1 MYFNHNYLDVVDSS
15 LGGYLKLGRDG
26 IWVKNS
32 GSYTPNSNNIPLN
45 TDEYIRFTGV
55 HGIYNNV
62 PYSTRGFTW
71 SYWTNGDINTSISY
85 NLDKSRTSGQYTIA
99 TVDQLPTTTS
109 DLTNDSGFITDAA
122 LTDYAT
128 KTYVNN
134 EIGALTIPTKTSDLT
149 NDSGFITSSALTGLA
164 SETYVDNAVDGLDQ
178 TLATVA
184 KTGSYSDLSNKPDLT
199 VYELKSEAFSGDYDD
214 LTNKPD
220 LSIYAESADLAT
232 VATTGDYDD
241 LTNKPTIPVVPTNVS
256 AFTNDAGYITS
267 SAIPTNYVTT
277 DTAQTIT
284 GNKTFSGTTTFS
296 NATNKFTARN
306 PIQLVAPSGQTTGF
320 TLFNSSNTEKGYLQY
335 NSTYDGLYLG
345 RWGNSSAAELGF
357 LSESSTNRG
366 YKVLVPNLTSSV
378 APSNNVNYI
387 TLSVN
392 NTKADSSGNIS
403 LAIPD
408 VSNYYTKTEV
418 DNLIPTVPT
427 NVSAFTNDAGYITGI
442 TDTMINTALGYTAA
456 DAADVPTT
464 ATSTSTSTS
473 TSTVTPTT
481 VTLTFTYSD
490 DTTENVTLM
499 TGASVATST
508 TTTTTTTL
516 S

>member
-1 MYFNHNYLDVVDSS
+1 MNRPSDISIQYDHRIALYSINATYDTESQKWAYQFDFRKVYYVGPNISS
-15 LGGYLKLGRDG
+15 ERYAF
-26 IWVKNS
+26 
-32 GSYTPNSNNIPLN
+32 SYTEGLTNTNILVGR
-45 TDEYIRFTGV
+45 YID
-55 HGIYNNV
+55 N
-62 PYSTRGFTW
+62 
-71 SYWTNGDINTSISY
+71 DIIPQANW
-85 NLDKSRTSGQYTIA
+85 NQ
-99 TVDQLPTTTS
+99 TTT
-109 DLTNDSGFITDAA
+109 TA
-122 LTDYAT
+122 LDYI
-128 KTYVNN
+128 KNKPN
-134 EIGALTIPTKTSDLT
+134 IPTKTSDLT
-149 NDSGFITSSALTGLA
+149 NDSGYITGVTWNDVTGKP
-164 SETYVDNAVDGLDQ
+164 TF
-178 TLATVA
+178 ATVA
-184 KTGSYSDLSNKPDLT
+184 TSGSYNDLT
-199 VYELKSEAFSGDYDD
+199 DKPTLFSGDYDD
-214 LTNKPD
+214 LTDKPDLSVYELKTDAFSGDYNDLTNKPTLFSGDYDDLTDKPD

-241 LTNKPTIPVVPTNVS
+241 LTNKPSIPVVPTNVS